1 MARVLITTRIFT
13 ANPVEEALDVLREA
27 GHEPVIAS
35 VPGAYLDGEGL
46 HRQLPGIAGAMASS
60 EPYTAETFQM
70 FPDLQV
76 IARLGVGYDAIDLEA
91 ARDHEVPVMIAA
103 GTNDTTVAETAVAL
117 LLALARDLGRYF
129 ETTSA
134 GGWVRPPTTELRDK
148 TIGVIGLGRIGR
160 SVVRR
165 LQGFEVDVVAAEPY
179 PDSDFVSEYGV
190 ELVDIDEVFRRSDFV
205 TLHTPMTDETRQVAN
220 ERTLGLM
227 RPGSFLVNT
236 ARGGLVDEADL
247 RAALDSGQLA
257 GAALD
262 VRTSEPP
269 PEGDD
274 LAAHP
279 KVLATPH
286 MAGVSNE
293 SVARMAITA
302 AKNVVGALDGDWD
315 REMVVNG
322 VYPA

>member
-1 MARVLITTRIFT
+1 MARVLITSKIFMVD
-13 ANPVEEALDVLREA
+13 PVDAALDILREA
-27 GHEPVIAS
+27 GHEPVVAN
-35 VPGAYLDGEGL
+35 VPGSYLDGEGL
-46 HRQLPGIAGAMASS
+46 HEQLAGVAGTMASS
-60 EPYTAETFQM
+60 EPYTPETFRM

-76 IARLGVGYDAIDLEA
+76 IARLGVGFDAVDLEA

-103 GTNDTTVAETAVAL
+103 GTNHTTVAESAVAL
-117 LLALARDLGRYF
+117 LLALARNLGRYF
-129 ETTSA
+129 ETTAA
-134 GGWVRPPTTELRDK
+134 GSWARPQTTELRGK
-148 TIGVIGLGRIGR
+148 TIGVIGLGRIGK

-179 PDSDFVSEYGV
+179 PDSAFVEEYGV
-190 ELVDIDEVFRRSDFV
+190 ELLDVDAVFRRSDFV
-205 TLHTPMTDETRQVAN
+205 TLHTPMTDATRHIAN
-220 ERTLGLM
+220 ECTLGLM

-236 ARGGLVDEADL
+236 ARGGLVDEAAV

-269 PEGDD
+269 PDGDD

-286 MAGVSNE
+286 MAGLSQE
-293 SVARMAITA
+293 SVERMAITA
-302 AKNVVGALDGDWD
+302 ARNVVGVLAGDWD

>member
-1 MARVLITTRIFT
+1 M
-13 ANPVEEALDVLREA
+13 
-27 GHEPVIAS
+27 
-35 VPGAYLDGEGL
+35 
-46 HRQLPGIAGAMASS
+46 
-60 EPYTAETFQM
+60 
-70 FPDLQV
+70 
-76 IARLGVGYDAIDLEA
+76 
-91 ARDHEVPVMIAA
+91 
-103 GTNDTTVAETAVAL
+103 
-117 LLALARDLGRYF
+117 
-129 ETTSA
+129 
-134 GGWVRPPTTELRDK
+134 
-148 TIGVIGLGRIGR
+148 
-160 SVVRR
+160 
-165 LQGFEVDVVAAEPY
+165 VAAEPF
-179 PDSDFVSEYGV
+179 PDSAFVAEHGV
-190 ELVDIDEVFRRSDFV
+190 ELVDIDEVFRRADFV

-220 ERTLGLM
+220 ERTLELM

-236 ARGGLVDEADL
+236 ARGGLVDEAAL

-269 PEGDD
+269 PDGDD

-279 KVLATPH
+279 NVLATPH

-302 AKNVVGALDGDWD
+302 ARNVVGALDGDWD

>member
-13 ANPVEEALDVLREA
+13 SNPAEAALDILREA

-35 VPGAYLDGEGL
+35 VPGAYLDGEQL
-46 HRQLPGIAGAMASS
+46 HEQLHGIAGTMASS
-60 EPYTAETFQM
+60 EPYTAETFRM

-76 IARLGVGYDAIDLEA
+76 VARMGVGYDAIDLEA

-103 GTNDTTVAETAVAL
+103 GTNDTTVAETSVAL
-117 LLALARDLGRYF
+117 MLALARDLGRYF

-148 TIGVIGLGRIGR
+148 TIGLIGLGRIGR
-160 SVVRR
+160 AVVQR

-179 PDSDFVSEYGV
+179 PDADFVAEHGV
-190 ELVDIDEVFRRSDFV
+190 ELADIDEVFRRANFLS
-205 TLHTPMTDETRQVAN
+205 LHTPMNDETREVVN

-227 RPGSFLVNT
+227 QSGSFLVNT
-236 ARGGLVDEADL
+236 ARGGLVDEAAL

-279 KVLATPH
+279 KVLPTPH
-286 MAGVSNE
+286 MAGVAVE
-293 SVARMAITA
+293 SVERMAIGA
-302 AKNVVGALDGDWD
+302 ARNVVGVLAGDWD

-322 VYPA
+322 VFPA

>member
-13 ANPVEEALDVLREA
+13 SNPAEAALDVLREA

-35 VPGAYLDGEGL
+35 VPGAYLDAEGL
-46 HRQLPGIAGAMASS
+46 HRQLTGIAGTMASS
-60 EPYTAETFQM
+60 EPYTRETFQM
-70 FPDLQV
+70 FPELQV
-76 IARLGVGYDAIDLEA
+76 VARMGVGYDAVDLEA
-91 ARDHEVPVMIAA
+91 AQDHEVAVMIAA
-103 GTNDTTVAETAVAL
+103 GSNDTTVAETTVAL

-134 GGWVRPPTTELRDK
+134 GGWVRPATTELRDK
-148 TIGVIGLGRIGR
+148 TIGLIGLGRIGR
-160 SVVRR
+160 SVVQR

-179 PDSDFVSEYGV
+179 PDSDFVAEYGV
-190 ELVDIDEVFRRSDFV
+190 QLVDIDKVFRRADFV
-205 TLHTPMTDETRQVAN
+205 SLHTPMTDVTRQVAN

-236 ARGGLVDEADL
+236 ARGGLVDEVAL

-286 MAGVSNE
+286 MAGVAVE
-293 SVARMAITA
+293 SVERMAIAA
-302 AKNVVGALDGDWD
+302 AKNVVGVLAGDWD

>member
-13 ANPVEEALDVLREA
+13 ANPVEEALDILREA

-35 VPGAYLDGEGL
+35 VPGAYLDGAGL
-46 HRQLPGIAGAMASS
+46 HGQLAGISGAMASS
-60 EPYTAETFQM
+60 EPYTAETFRM

-103 GTNDTTVAETAVAL
+103 GTNDTTVAESAVGL

-179 PDSDFVSEYGV
+179 PDSKFVAEHGV
-190 ELVDIDEVFRRSDFV
+190 ELVDIDEVFRRADFV

-236 ARGGLVDEADL
+236 ARGGLVDEAAL

-269 PEGDD
+269 PDGDD

-279 KVLATPH
+279 NVLATPH

-302 AKNVVGALDGDWD
+302 ARNVVGALDGDWD